1 MTWRA
6 LAEVNKGIN
15 MRNIYHDKSVF
26 ILRRGFEHIVE
37 LRRRTEV
44 GKNLILREYFTP
56 RSYPDPIQTPY
67 QLPRSSGR
75 IGKM

>member
-44 GKNLILREYFTP
+44 GKNRIKGIF
-56 RSYPDPIQTPY
+56 YPAIIP
-67 QLPRSSGR
+67 
-75 IGKM
+75 